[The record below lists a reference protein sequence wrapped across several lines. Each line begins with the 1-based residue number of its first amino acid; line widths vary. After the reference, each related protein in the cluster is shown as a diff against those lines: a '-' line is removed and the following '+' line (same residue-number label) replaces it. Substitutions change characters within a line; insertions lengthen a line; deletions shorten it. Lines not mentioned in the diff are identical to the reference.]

1 LRNWLRNWLRNNLL
15 AMHQLNISS
24 YIGDMAL
31 KHTTIKDVADRA
43 GVSKTTVS
51 HVINDSRFVEED
63 TRQRVLRA
71 IRELH
76 YRPNAV
82 ARSLTTKRTN
92 TVGVVISD
100 SSNPFFG
107 ELIVSIEEILRPQNY
122 ALIIC
127 NTNETLEY
135 EAHYLNL
142 LLKQRVD
149 GIISAATSQ
158 PWVELAKAEIQQTP
172 IVFVDRAF
180 DNLDGYYVGVDN
192 QDGAYRGTQH
202 MIECGYQK
210 IGILSGLD
218 RLSTMRER
226 LDGFC
231 QALMDAGIPIN
242 QEWIVPSQ
250 LSVEGGRQA
259 MRKLFSLPEKP
270 DALFIN
276 NNLLALG
283 ALVEMEGL
291 DLDCSRDLSM
301 VAFDDHPWAAVSCP
315 PLTVVRQPTRKIG
328 SISAEMI
335 LALINDQP
343 VQDRHV
349 ILPCELVLR
358 QSCRPIVWQTDEK
371 RQTEQ

>member
-1 LRNWLRNWLRNNLL
+1 
-15 AMHQLNISS
+15 
-24 YIGDMAL
+24 
-31 KHTTIKDVADRA
+31 
-43 GVSKTTVS
+43 
-51 HVINDSRFVEED
+51 
-63 TRQRVLRA
+63 
-71 IRELH
+71 
-76 YRPNAV
+76 V

-107 ELIVSIEEILRPQNY
+107 EIIVSIEEILRPQNY

-158 PWVELAKAEIQQTP
+158 PWVELSKAEIQQTP
-172 IVFVDRAF
+172 IVFVDRVF

-192 QDGAYRGTQH
+192 KAGAYCGTQH
-202 MIECGYQK
+202 LIQCGYRK

-226 LDGFC
+226 LEGFC
-231 QALMDAGIPIN
+231 QALTAAGISVN
-242 QEWIVPSQ
+242 HDWIVPSQ
-250 LSVEGGRQA
+250 LSVEGGREA
-259 MRKLFSLPEKP
+259 LRRIFDLPHRP

-283 ALVEMEGL
+283 ALLEIDNL
-291 DLDCSRDLSM
+291 NLDCSQDLGI

-315 PLTVVRQPTRKIG
+315 PLTVVQQPTRKIG
-328 SISAEMI
+328 QISAEMI
-335 LALINDQP
+335 LALINGQP
-343 VQDRHV
+343 VKERNV
-349 ILPCELVLR
+349 ILPCELIVR
-358 QSCRPIVWQTDEK
+358 QSCRSIVS
-371 RQTEQ
+371 